1 LPGGALLAGPTTS
14 CPYNPVSD
22 HRHAP
27 PYVQKSFL
35 ARQLLYSFREL
46 HYLRQCN
53 PVAPARSSVAP
64 FRCKRAFLPQN
75 GAAHFAKTNNNAA
88 KSLH

>member
-53 PVAPARSSVAP
+53 PVAPAAFIGSTFSVQESIFASK
-64 FRCKRAFLPQN
+64 RC
-75 GAAHFAKTNNNAA
+75 GALRKN
-88 KSLH
+88 KQ